1 MQNDHELIKKYQ
13 NGDLSAY
20 DELVKGHL
28 SNTIGFFF
36 KITGNRMAAEDLA
49 QDVFFKLY
57 RHLKKFRFESSF
69 STYLYRVNLN
79 TANSWL
85 KRNKWKNILH
95 LDQAPEKSERDT
107 ELENE
112 WTRKELWDAVAK
124 LPNKQRIV
132 VIMRVAEEMPYKD
145 IAEVTGMKEGTAKV
159 NFHHAVRSL
168 KEWLND
174 D

>member
-1 MQNDHELIKKYQ
+1 MQNDHELIKAYQ
-13 NGDLSAY
+13 NGDRSAY
-20 DELVKGHL
+20 DQIVRRYL
-28 SNTIGFFF
+28 SSTIGFFYN
-36 KITGNRMAAEDLA
+36 ITGNKMSAEDLA

-57 RHLKKFRFESSF
+57 RHLKNFRFGSAF

-95 LDQAPEKSERDT
+95 LDQTPDKGERDT
-107 ELENE
+107 ELEQE

-132 VIMRVAEEMPYKD
+132 VIMRIAKEMPYKE
-145 IAEVTGMKEGTAKV
+145 ISEVTGMTEGTSKV
-159 NFHHAVRSL
+159 NFHHAVRTL
-168 KEWLND
+168 KEWLNND
-174 D
+174 